1 MNKQNIRPVRRV
13 LAVILSL
20 ALLLTFT
27 PLSGMVTL
35 SAGALDDA
43 VTYIGADG
51 TEQTITDYNTVK
63 SSNGEIIKK

>member
-1 MNKQNIRPVRRV
+1 MNKQNIRPIRRV

-35 SAGALDDA
+35 SAGALDDS